1 MIIMKEMDVVQQTK
15 AAILTLRDK
24 NVLLD
29 SDIAKIY
36 NVETKRLNEQVKRNI
51 GKFPEDFRFQLTKK
65 EFDDL
70 KSQNETSKQ
79 WGGTRK
85 LPFAYTEHGVLQ
97 VANVINSD
105 IANSISVF
113 VIRAFIEMRQ
123 IIGLQKTIANKKN
136 QIKGKTEGEKKLG
149 NFLKQIGPKLQETVS
164 QVMDTVIDP
173 DKGSTVGKEGQDIII
188 ESINNLKNRLKK
200 TGLENEEIAAKITKL
215 LAEAEKE
222 RAQTRKT
229 TAEADQLEFMNK
241 VRKLRLVLE
250 AQKLLSQNA
259 MESREIQKIDSF
271 IQLLKEYKDL

>member
-1 MIIMKEMDVVQQTK
+1 MDVVQQTK
-15 AAILTLRDK
+15 AAILTLRDQ

-70 KSQNETSKQ
+70 KSQNESSKQ

-97 VANVINSD
+97 VANVINSE

-123 IIGLQKTIANKKN
+123 IIGLQKTITSKKN

>member
-1 MIIMKEMDVVQQTK
+1 MKEMDVVQQTK

>member
-1 MIIMKEMDVVQQTK
+1 MKEMDVVQQTK

-215 LAEAEKE
+215 LAEAEKKE
-222 RAQTRKT
+222 LKPEKQR
-229 TAEADQLEFMNK
+229 
-241 VRKLRLVLE
+241 LRLI
-250 AQKLLSQNA
+250 N
-259 MESREIQKIDSF
+259 
-271 IQLLKEYKDL
+271 

>member
-1 MIIMKEMDVVQQTK
+1 MKEMDVVQQTK

-136 QIKGKTEGEKKLG
+136 QIKGKTDGEKKLG